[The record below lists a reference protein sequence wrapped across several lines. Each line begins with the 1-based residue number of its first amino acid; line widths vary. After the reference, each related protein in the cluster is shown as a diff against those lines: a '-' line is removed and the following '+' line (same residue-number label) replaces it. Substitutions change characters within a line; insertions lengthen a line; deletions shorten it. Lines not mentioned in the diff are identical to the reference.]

1 LIVTLLDIHGS
12 FQNPLTESGP
22 LLEILEAGTG
32 HGALTLYLA
41 RAIHAANPLASSDDR
56 RHQRGAIIHSLD
68 ISPTHSEHARKI
80 VEGFRRGLYMKDV
93 EFHVGDISKWIDQ
106 QVSIREQERR
116 DSTDKTFMSH
126 IILDLPSSHTHV
138 EKAAA
143 ALRTNGNLLVFNPS
157 VTQINACVQLIKQRR
172 LPLQLDRILELGS
185 AVTGGREWDIRA
197 VKPRALLKAE
207 NEKKANVMVTVA
219 ESMDEEARLKDNS
232 ASITRDEEQA
242 QAMAEDDAGWEM
254 ICRPKPWTR
263 TVGGGFLA
271 VWKKMRDRREQSS

>member
-1 LIVTLLDIHGS
+1 MIVSLLDIHAS
-12 FQNPLTESGP
+12 SRNPLTESGP

-41 RAIHAANPLASSDDR
+41 RAIHAANPPVSSNDR

-68 ISPTHSEHARKI
+68 ISPTHSEHARTI
-80 VEGFRRGLYMKDV
+80 VEGFRRGMYINDV

-116 DSTDKTFMSH
+116 DSTDKTFLSH
-126 IILDLPSSHTHV
+126 IILDLPASHTHV

-143 ALRTNGNLLVFNPS
+143 ALCTDGNLLVFNPS
-157 VTQINACVQLIKQRR
+157 VTQINASVQLIKQRR
-172 LPLQLDRILELGS
+172 LLLRLDRVLELGS
-185 AVTGGREWDIRA
+185 AMTGGREWDIRA

-207 NEKKANVMVTVA
+207 NEKKASVMAKVA
-219 ESMDEEARLKDNS
+219 ENMDKEALVKDGF

-242 QAMAEDDAGWEM
+242 QATAEDDAGWEM